1 MQRPNVS
8 LAVECVAAY
17 THEVARGGITE
28 AVTDIAAHRAQ
39 NRAQVC
45 RGAVPRIHI
54 FALSRFGGLVGLH
67 SHHGSSRTTITSQ
80 AQHLARTARSQAHLK
95 HCLKPTEALH
105 VFLNLCCLAL

>member
-45 RGAVPRIHI
+45 RCAVPRIHI
-54 FALSRFGGLVGLH
+54 FALGGFGGLVGLH

-80 AQHLARTARSQAHLK
+80 AQHLARIAHAARSQAHLK
-95 HCLKPTEALH
+95 H
-105 VFLNLCCLAL
+105 